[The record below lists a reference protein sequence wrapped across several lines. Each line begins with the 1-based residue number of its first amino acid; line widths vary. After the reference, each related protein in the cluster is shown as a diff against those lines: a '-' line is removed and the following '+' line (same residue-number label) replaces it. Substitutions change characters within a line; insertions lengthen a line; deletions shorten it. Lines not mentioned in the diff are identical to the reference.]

1 MNWASAIFGFLIGLA
16 YAAIYLILAFMA
28 AGAGHGTGIFF
39 AAVGPYG
46 LGLLVFPILGFLA
59 GDLKPFL
66 SKVLFISVLVIHYA
80 LVINLLRIDWMRDP
94 AHIEKMW
101 NLSVWNILLPAGFY
115 LLGQVVIWAVIVRSL
130 IRSGD
135 TPPNNS
141 FNASGNSSDV
151 IRKVGCFSQFF
162 PPG

>member
-1 MNWASAIFGFLIGLA
+1 MNLASAIFGFLVGLA
-16 YAAIYLILAFMA
+16 YAAIYLVLAFMA
-28 AGAGHGTGIFF
+28 AGAGYGTGIFF

-80 LVINLLRIDWMRDP
+80 LVINLLRIDWLRDI
-94 AHIEKMW
+94 ARVEKMW
-101 NLSVWNILLPAGFY
+101 NFSAWNILLPAGFY
-115 LLGQVVIWAVIVRSL
+115 LLGQAVIWTVFIRSL
-130 IRSGD
+130 IRGGD

-141 FNASGNSSDV
+141 FNASGIRSDV
-151 IRKVGCFSQFF
+151 IR
-162 PPG
+162 